1 LKQNRAG
8 LRPTVIVLAAG
19 EGTRMKSTRP
29 KVLHAVAGRAMIGH
43 VLAEARK
50 VAGRTIVVTAPGHD
64 AVRKAAH
71 PAETCI
77 QKVARGTG
85 DAVRVALAALG
96 RVDGP
101 VLVAY
106 GDMPCVT
113 ADVFRGVLRALPKA
127 GEGLAVL
134 GFHVDGDNAYGRL
147 VTDAAGNLERIVEAR
162 DANAAERDITL
173 CNSGLMAA
181 TSGTLLAR
189 LLAGLTTDNAKGEY
203 YLTDAVGLARAEGLP
218 CAVAVG
224 PGDQLLGVNSRA
236 DLAVAEAVMQTRLR
250 ARALD
255 AGVTLVDP
263 TTVWF
268 SFDTRI
274 GADTVIGP
282 GVFFGPGVGVAGGV
296 EIRSYCHIEGAK
308 VGKGAVIGP
317 FARLRPGAVIGE
329 GAHIGNFVEIKAAKV
344 AKGAKINHLSYVGDA
359 VVGADANIGAG
370 TITCN
375 YDGFDKHITKIGAR
389 TFIGSDVAL
398 VAPVSVGDGAV
409 IGAGSVIT
417 RNVPRDA
424 LAIARGSQQTV
435 KGGGKKYLAR
445 KKAAKAA
452 KKTGA
457 GKPRATTAKRKA

>member
-1 LKQNRAG
+1 
-8 LRPTVIVLAAG
+8 
-19 EGTRMKSTRP
+19 MKSARP

-43 VLAEARK
+43 VLAEA
-50 VAGRTIVVTAPGHD
+50 GRVGDRIMVVTAPRHD
-64 AVRKAAH
+64 AVRAAVQG
-71 PAETCI
+71 AETCI

-96 RVDGP
+96 AVPGP
-101 VLVAY
+101 VLIAY
-106 GDMPCVT
+106 GDMPCVS
-113 ADVFRGVLRALPKA
+113 ADVFRGVLRSLPRK

-134 GFHVDGDNAYGRL
+134 GFHVEADNAYGRL

-162 DANAAERDITL
+162 DATPAERDITL

-189 LLAGLTTDNAKGEY
+189 LLAKLTTDNAKGEY
-203 YLTDAVGLARAEGLP
+203 YLTDAVALARAEGLA

-224 PGDQLLGVNSRA
+224 PGDHLLGVNSRA
-236 DLAVAEAVMQTRLR
+236 DLAVAEAVMQNRLR
-250 ARALD
+250 ARTLD
-255 AGVTLVDP
+255 AGVTLIDP

-282 GVFFGPGVGVAGGV
+282 NVFFGPGVAIGAGV
-296 EIRSYCHIEGAK
+296 EIRPNCHIEGAR
-308 VGKGAVIGP
+308 VGAGCIVGP
-317 FARLRPGAVIGE
+317 FARLRPGADIGA

-359 VVGADANIGAG
+359 VVGADTNIGAG

-375 YDGFDKHITKIGAR
+375 YDGFDKHVTKIGAGS
-389 TFIGSDVAL
+389 FIGSDVAL
-398 VAPVSVGDGAV
+398 VAPVTVGEGAV

-417 RNVPRDA
+417 RNVPKDA
-424 LAIARGSQQTV
+424 LAIARGTQAVV
-435 KGGGKKYLAR
+435 KGGGKAYLAR

-452 KKTGA
+452 RKS
-457 GKPRATTAKRKA
+457 GKPSKKA

>member
-1 LKQNRAG
+1 MTLKQNRPG
-8 LRPTVIVLAAG
+8 KQPTVIILAAG
-19 EGTRMKSTRP
+19 EGTRMKSARP

-43 VLAEARK
+43 VLAEA
-50 VAGRTIVVTAPGHD
+50 GRVGGRIMVVTAPRHD
-64 AVRKAAH
+64 AVRAAAH

-85 DAVRVALAALG
+85 DAVRVALGALG
-96 RVDGP
+96 SVPGP
-101 VLVAY
+101 VLIAY
-106 GDMPCVT
+106 GDMPCVS
-113 ADVFRGVLRALPKA
+113 ADVFRGVLRSLPRK

-147 VTDAAGNLERIVEAR
+147 VTDTAGNLERIVEAR
-162 DANAAERDITL
+162 DASPAEREITL

-181 TSGTLLAR
+181 SSGTLLAR
-189 LLAGLTTDNAKGEY
+189 LLAKLTTDNAKGEY
-203 YLTDAVGLARAEGLP
+203 YLTDAVALARAEGLA
-218 CAVAVG
+218 CLVAVG
-224 PGDQLLGVNSRA
+224 PGDELLGVNSRA
-236 DLAVAEAVMQTRLR
+236 DLAVAEAVMQNRLR
-250 ARALD
+250 ARILD
-255 AGVTLVDP
+255 AGVTLIDP

-282 GVFFGPGVGVAGGV
+282 NVFFGPGVAIGAGV
-296 EIRSYCHIEGAK
+296 EIRPNCHIEGAR
-308 VGKGAVIGP
+308 VGAGCIVGP
-317 FARLRPGAVIGE
+317 FARLRPGADIGA

-375 YDGFDKHITKIGAR
+375 YDGFDKHVTKIGAGS
-389 TFIGSDVAL
+389 FIGSDVAL
-398 VAPVSVGDGAV
+398 VAPVTVGEGAV

-417 RNVPRDA
+417 RNVPKDA
-424 LAIARGSQQTV
+424 LAIARGTQAVV
-435 KGGGKKYLAR
+435 KGGGKAYLAR

-452 KKTGA
+452 RKS
-457 GKPRATTAKRKA
+457 GKPGKKA